1 MQQVPSILRN
11 TMVPTVNKRLE
22 EDLLEKHVPWT
33 AARWAHSVLKKQT
46 LVPLSPFLL
55 TRGHEEEWR
64 HLNNLIYL
72 ETNGCA
78 NFLFGIESVFGQGQ
92 QSKL

>member
-33 AARWAHSVLKKQT
+33 AATWAHSVLKMQT

-78 NFLFGIESVFGQGQ
+78 NFLFGMESIFGQG
-92 QSKL
+92 KL